1 MNGARRKAVIVLAGM
16 CAAAALAKVG
26 TPTKKIADQWE
37 TDLETMFPAQFGDW
51 QIDRSMPVILP
62 APDVQA
68 RLDAIYNHV
77 LARTYVNR
85 SSGQRVM
92 LSVAYGG
99 DQSDSMSAHL
109 PEVCYPA
116 QGFELWSAAYE
127 TLTLDG
133 RRVPVKR
140 LETRMGGRFEPV
152 TYWLTLGET
161 VAAGRMER
169 KLDQMR
175 YGLRG
180 WIPDGMLVRI
190 STIDRDASRAY
201 RIQDSFASSLAQAVD
216 PAWRS
221 RIFGMRPTSGAVS

>member
-1 MNGARRKAVIVLAGM
+1 MNSMRRKAIVVLAGM
-16 CAAAALAKVG
+16 GAAAALAKVG

-37 TDLETMFPAQFGDW
+37 TDLEKMFPAQFGNW
-51 QIDRSMPVILP
+51 ALDRSMPVILP

-68 RLDAIYNHV
+68 KLDAIYNQV

-85 SSGQRVM
+85 GSGDRVM

-116 QGFELWSAAYE
+116 QGFQLSSATYG

-140 LETRMGGRFEPV
+140 LNTRMGGRFEPV

-161 VAAGRMER
+161 VAAGRTEL
-169 KLDQMR
+169 KLNQMR

-190 STIDRDASRAY
+190 STINRDSARAFS
-201 RIQDSFASSLAQAVD
+201 IQDDFAARLALAVD
-216 PAWRS
+216 PKWRS
-221 RIFGMRPTSGAVS
+221 RIFGLPPSVGGGA